1 MENTRACKRDNNTV
15 YIAGNE
21 TGHLIIVKSTDR
33 GITWQNPIEHSSL
46 ANYQVRALG
55 CIPRAE
61 GDILLLQGFRAG
73 YEVAIFR
80 SENGGVSWER
90 VLSYPTGST
99 SYPHRYFYKLATVNR
114 IISSIMIDG
123 DLRILTSEDWGKTWT
138 LRFSIGH
145 PSELINQ
152 MSIIEGDNNVV
163 LADIYGSSS
172 AANIPSSYRI
182 ARSNDGGITWQG
194 VSFNSLG
201 SYMGNFQFVSNG
213 RLANGILFVLGYFT
227 ASPYHLFLS
236 YSTDNGQSFKTRT
249 ISNIYPLSSIATQD
263 VLIFST
269 TDNKIYRFPYSDWG
283 SGNPSQVSTTTYP
296 IYDFVGFEAT

>member
-21 TGHLIIVKSTDR
+21 TGHLVIVKSTDR
-33 GITWQNPIEHSSL
+33 GISWQNPIEHSSL
-46 ANYQVRALG
+46 SNYQVRALG
-55 CIPRAE
+55 CIPRSE

-80 SENGGVSWER
+80 SENGGVNWEK

-114 IISSIMIDG
+114 IITSIMIDG

-138 LRFSIGH
+138 LRFSIVH
-145 PSELINQ
+145 PNELINQ
-152 MSIIEGDNNVV
+152 ISIIEGDNNVV
-163 LADIYGSSS
+163 LADIYGTSSS
-172 AANIPSSYRI
+172 SNVPSSYRI

-194 VSFNSLG
+194 VSFNSLS
-201 SYMGNFQFVSNG
+201 SYTGNFQFVSKG

-227 ASPYHLFLS
+227 SPYYHFFLS
-236 YSTDNGQSFKTRT
+236 YSSDNGQNFTTRT
-249 ISNIYPLSSIATQD
+249 ITNIYPLSSIATQN

-269 TDNKIYRFPYSDWG
+269 TDNKIYRFPYSDWS
-283 SGNPSQVSTTTYP
+283 SGNPSQVATTTYP
-296 IYDFVGFEAT
+296 IFDFIGFEAS